1 MRSILKEIKLSSV
14 LLLLL
19 GSAILAFGL
28 YNIHSMSNVTEGGIL
43 GLTLLLEYWF
53 GISPSV
59 SGFVLTILCYF
70 LGWKLLGKRFLI
82 YSFIS
87 SIGFS
92 VFYRIFEQFDPLFP
106 NIGEKPLLAAV
117 VGALFVG
124 ISVGLCV
131 RVGGA
136 PTGDDALAM
145 SLERVLPLDIQWI
158 YLISDLVVLLI
169 SLTYIPVSRITYSLL
184 TVVLSGQII
193 LAVQYYA
200 EPKIVA
206 NVPPNCFMPRPKVG
220 SAVIRLT
227 RHQNPPVTTLDEKLM
242 FRLIRASF
250 NQRRKTLSNSL
261 KNSQELPY
269 SKEEVETAIT
279 ECGLP
284 LNIRGE
290 ALTLEQ
296 FARLSDAFSKLNK

>member
-1 MRSILKEIKLSSV
+1 MKKFFKIGEISKLYGIGVDSIRYYEEIGIIKPERSESGYRHYS
-14 LLLLL
+14 
-19 GSAILAFGL
+19 
-28 YNIHSMSNVTEGGIL
+28 IHDIWRLNVIRDL
-43 GLTLLLEYWF
+43 
-53 GISPSV
+53 
-59 SGFVLTILCYF
+59 
-70 LGWKLLGKRFLI
+70 R
-82 YSFIS
+82 

-92 VFYRIFEQFDPLFP
+92 VFYRIFEQFDSLFP

-193 LAVQYYA
+193 GLMQ
-200 EPKIVA
+200 KIRF
-206 NVPPNCFMPRPKVG
+206 P
-220 SAVIRLT
+220 
-227 RHQNPPVTTLDEKLM
+227 E
-242 FRLIRASF
+242 
-250 NQRRKTLSNSL
+250 
-261 KNSQELPY
+261 Y
-269 SKEEVETAIT
+269 VESI
-279 ECGLP
+279 
-284 LNIRGE
+284 E
-290 ALTLEQ
+290 ALE
-296 FARLSDAFSKLNK
+296 DEG

>member
-82 YSFIS
+82 YSF
-87 SIGFS
+87 GFS
-92 VFYRIFEQFDPLFP
+92 VFYRIFEQFDSLFP

-193 LAVQYYA
+193 GLMQ
-200 EPKIVA
+200 KIRF
-206 NVPPNCFMPRPKVG
+206 P
-220 SAVIRLT
+220 
-227 RHQNPPVTTLDEKLM
+227 E
-242 FRLIRASF
+242 
-250 NQRRKTLSNSL
+250 
-261 KNSQELPY
+261 Y
-269 SKEEVETAIT
+269 VESI
-279 ECGLP
+279 
-284 LNIRGE
+284 E
-290 ALTLEQ
+290 ALE
-296 FARLSDAFSKLNK
+296 DEG